1 MSSAALIS
9 ADWGTTALRLYL
21 LTGEGRILDKRA
33 STQGMTSVGKGGFA
47 AVLRDGCAGWLG
59 DHGPLPALLSGMV
72 GSRQGWVE
80 APYVSCPAGLPELA
94 RHTAKLDV
102 PGFAGVEIVAGVDTT
117 DALGL
122 PDVMRGEE
130 CQIMGALAL
139 MALRDGTFVLPGTH
153 SKWVTVTDGRITG
166 FRTFMTGEIFAALKD
181 HTILGRMM
189 AQQVSNQGNADS
201 EAFTRGVE
209 VATKSAS
216 AGEWLHRLFSVRTL
230 GLMGRLAD
238 TDAADYLSGL
248 MIGWEM
254 ASLAARPHE
263 SLVLVGSRELSRRY
277 RRAAELHGLDTIEAP
292 EDCICAGHIAI
303 ARAGGLFVRGAHDHA

>member
-1 MSSAALIS
+1 MSSAVLIS

-21 LTGEGRILDKRA
+21 LAGDGRILDKRA
-33 STQGMTSVGKGGFA
+33 STQGMTSVAKGGFA
-47 AVLRDGCAGWLG
+47 DVLRDNCAAWLS

-72 GSRQGWVE
+72 GSRQGWIE
-80 APYVSCPAGLPELA
+80 APYVSCPAGLAELA
-94 RHTAKLDV
+94 SHTVRLDV
-102 PGFAGVEIVAGVDTT
+102 TGFNAVEVVAGVEAVDP
-117 DALGL
+117 LGL

-139 MALRDGTFVLPGTH
+139 MGLRDGMFVLPGTH
-153 SKWVTVTDGRITG
+153 SKWVTVADGRISG
-166 FRTFMTGEIFAALKD
+166 FRTFMTGEIFAAIKD

-189 AQQVSNQGNADS
+189 APHMSADANAES

-209 VATKSAS
+209 IAVKSVGP
-216 AGEWLHRLFSVRTL
+216 GEWLHQLFSVRTL

-254 ASLAARPHE
+254 ASLPARPAGP
-263 SLVLVGSRELSRRY
+263 LVLVGSRELSRRY
-277 RRAAELHGLDTIEAP
+277 RRAAELRALATVEAP
-292 EDCICAGHIAI
+292 EDCVCAGHLAI
-303 ARAGGLFVRGAHDHA
+303 ARAGGLFERGAS